1 MPITTRRRIQNLTVN
16 AMLIA
21 LIALMGFVP
30 FLGFIPLGASVS
42 ITLIH
47 LPVLLGAALLST
59 RSATVL
65 GLSFGV
71 VSLLVVL
78 TNPTPQP
85 IDLFFVNPLIS
96 VLPRI
101 LFGLFAGVL
110 FSFTRRFAILQQY
123 GLLSIFAFLATVFHT
138 VLVLS
143 MLWLFASA
151 ELSGLFG
158 NLVQFIWYIL
168 SLNGLIEA
176 FLSALLIPIL
186 TLALR
191 RIPFVQQL
199 LQR

>member
-1 MPITTRRRIQNLTVN
+1 MPMTTRTRIQNLTVN

-42 ITLIH
+42 ITIIH

-59 RSATVL
+59 RSATLL
-65 GLSFGV
+65 GLSFGL
-71 VSLLVVL
+71 VSLLVVV

-101 LFGLFAGVL
+101 LFGLFAGIL
-110 FSFTRRFAILQQY
+110 FSFTRRFANLQQY
-123 GLLSIFAFLATVFHT
+123 GLLSLFAFLATVYHT
-138 VLVLS
+138 DLVLS

-176 FLSALLIPIL
+176 MLSALLIPIL

-191 RIPFVQQL
+191 RIRFVQQL
-199 LQR
+199 QL

>member
-1 MPITTRRRIQNLTVN
+1 MPITTRTRIQNLTVN
-16 AMLIA
+16 AMIIA

-42 ITLIH
+42 ITIIH

-59 RSATVL
+59 RSATL
-65 GLSFGV
+65 FGLSFGL
-71 VSLLVVL
+71 VSLLVVV

-110 FSFTRRFAILQQY
+110 FSFTRRFANLQQY
-123 GLLSIFAFLATVFHT
+123 GLLSLFAFLATVFHT

-176 FLSALLIPIL
+176 ILSALLIPIL

-191 RIPFVQQL
+191 RIRFVQQL
-199 LQR
+199 QR

>member
-1 MPITTRRRIQNLTVN
+1 MPITTRTRIQNLTVN

-42 ITLIH
+42 ITIIH

-59 RSATVL
+59 RSATLL
-65 GLSFGV
+65 GLSFGL
-71 VSLLVVL
+71 VSLLVVV

-101 LFGLFAGVL
+101 LFGLFAGIL
-110 FSFTRRFAILQQY
+110 FSFTRRFANLQQY
-123 GLLSIFAFLATVFHT
+123 GLLSLFAFLATVFHT

-158 NLVQFIWYIL
+158 NLLQFIWYIL

-176 FLSALLIPIL
+176 MLSALLIPIL

-191 RIPFVQQL
+191 RIRFVQQL
-199 LQR
+199 QR

>member
-1 MPITTRRRIQNLTVN
+1 MSITNRRSIQNLTIN
-16 AMLIA
+16 AMFIA

-42 ITLIH
+42 ITIIH

-59 RSATVL
+59 RSATL
-65 GLSFGV
+65 FGLSFGV

-78 TNPTPQP
+78 TNPAPQP

-101 LFGLFAGVL
+101 LFGFFAGFL
-110 FSFTRRFAILQQY
+110 FSLTRRFAFFKQY
-123 GLLSIFAFLATVFHT
+123 FLLSLFAFIATVFHT
-138 VLVLS
+138 VLVLT
-143 MLWLFASA
+143 MLWLFAGDD
-151 ELSGLFG
+151 LSGLFG
-158 NLVQFIWYIL
+158 NLVDFIWFIL

-176 FLSALLIPIL
+176 VLSAIMIPLL

-191 RIPFVQQL
+191 RIPFVKQL
-199 LQR
+199 QS

>member
-1 MPITTRRRIQNLTVN
+1 MPMTTRTRIQNLTVN

-42 ITLIH
+42 ITIIH

-59 RSATVL
+59 RSATLL
-65 GLSFGV
+65 GLSFGL
-71 VSLLVVL
+71 VSLLVVV

-101 LFGLFAGVL
+101 LFGLFAGIL
-110 FSFTRRFAILQQY
+110 FSFTRRFANLQQY
-123 GLLSIFAFLATVFHT
+123 GLLSLFAFLATVFHT

-176 FLSALLIPIL
+176 ILSALLIPIL

-191 RIPFVQQL
+191 RIRFVQQL
-199 LQR
+199 QR

>member
-59 RSATVL
+59 RSATLLV
-65 GLSFGV
+65 LSFGI

-110 FSFTRRFAILQQY
+110 FSFSRRFAKLQHY

-138 VLVLS
+138 ILVLS

-176 FLSALLIPIL
+176 ILSALLIPLL

-199 LQR
+199 QR

>member
-1 MPITTRRRIQNLTVN
+1 MPITTRTRIQNLTVN
-16 AMLIA
+16 AMIIA

-42 ITLIH
+42 ITIIH

-59 RSATVL
+59 RSATL
-65 GLSFGV
+65 FGLSFGL
-71 VSLLVVL
+71 VSLLVVV

-110 FSFTRRFAILQQY
+110 FSFTRRFANLQQY
-123 GLLSIFAFLATVFHT
+123 GLLSLFAFLGTVFHT

-176 FLSALLIPIL
+176 ILSALLIPIL

-191 RIPFVQQL
+191 RIRFVQQL
-199 LQR
+199 QR

>member
-1 MPITTRRRIQNLTVN
+1 MPITTRTRIQNLTVN
-16 AMLIA
+16 AMIIA

-42 ITLIH
+42 ITIIH

-59 RSATVL
+59 RSATL
-65 GLSFGV
+65 FGLSFGI
-71 VSLLVVL
+71 VSLLVVV

-110 FSFTRRFAILQQY
+110 FSFTRRFANLQQY
-123 GLLSIFAFLATVFHT
+123 GLLSLFAFLATVFHT

-176 FLSALLIPIL
+176 ILSALLIPIL

-191 RIPFVQQL
+191 RIRFVQQL
-199 LQR
+199 QR

>member
-59 RSATVL
+59 RSATLL
-65 GLSFGV
+65 GLSFGL
-71 VSLLVVL
+71 VSLLVVV

-101 LFGLFAGVL
+101 LFGLFAGIL
-110 FSFTRRFAILQQY
+110 FSFTRRFANLQQY
-123 GLLSIFAFLATVFHT
+123 GLLSLFAFLATVFHT

-158 NLVQFIWYIL
+158 NLLQFIWYIL

-176 FLSALLIPIL
+176 ILSALLIPIL

-191 RIPFVQQL
+191 RIRFVQQL
-199 LQR
+199 QR

>member
-1 MPITTRRRIQNLTVN
+1 MSITSRKRIQNLTVN
-16 AMLIA
+16 AMFIS

-42 ITLIH
+42 ITIIH

-59 RSATVL
+59 RSATL
-65 GLSFGV
+65 FGLSFGV
-71 VSLLVVL
+71 ISLLVVL
-78 TNPTPQP
+78 TNPAPQP

-101 LFGLFAGVL
+101 FFGFFAGLL

-123 GLLSIFAFLATVFHT
+123 GLLSLFAFLATVFHT

-143 MLWLFASA
+143 MLWLFAGA

-158 NLVQFIWYIL
+158 NLIQFIWFIL

-176 FLSALLIPIL
+176 FLSALLIPLL
-186 TLALR
+186 TLALK
-191 RIPFVQQL
+191 RIPYVQQL
-199 LQR
+199 QR

>member
-1 MPITTRRRIQNLTVN
+1 MPITTRTRIQNLTVN

-21 LIALMGFVP
+21 LIGLMGFVP

-42 ITLIH
+42 ITIIH

-59 RSATVL
+59 RSATLL
-65 GLSFGV
+65 GLSFGL
-71 VSLLVVL
+71 VSLLVVV

-101 LFGLFAGVL
+101 LFGLFAGIL
-110 FSFTRRFAILQQY
+110 FSFTRRFANLQQY
-123 GLLSIFAFLATVFHT
+123 GLLSLFAFLATVFHT

-176 FLSALLIPIL
+176 MLSALLIPIL

-191 RIPFVQQL
+191 RIRFVQQL
-199 LQR
+199 QR

>member
-1 MPITTRRRIQNLTVN
+1 MPITTRTRIQNLTVN

-42 ITLIH
+42 ITIIH

-59 RSATVL
+59 RSATLL
-65 GLSFGV
+65 GLSFGL
-71 VSLLVVL
+71 VSLLVVV
-78 TNPTPQP
+78 TNPTLQP

-101 LFGLFAGVL
+101 LFGLFAGIL
-110 FSFTRRFAILQQY
+110 FSFTRRFANLQQY
-123 GLLSIFAFLATVFHT
+123 GLLSLFAFLATVFHT

-151 ELSGLFG
+151 ELSSLFG

-176 FLSALLIPIL
+176 VLSALLIPIL

-191 RIPFVQQL
+191 RIRFVQQL
-199 LQR
+199 QR

>member
-1 MPITTRRRIQNLTVN
+1 MPITTRKRIQNLTVN

-59 RSATVL
+59 RSATLL
-65 GLSFGV
+65 GLSFGL

-110 FSFTRRFAILQQY
+110 FSFTRRFASLQQY

-151 ELSGLFG
+151 ELTGLFG

-176 FLSALLIPIL
+176 VLSALLIPIL

-191 RIPFVQQL
+191 RIPFVQH

>member
-1 MPITTRRRIQNLTVN
+1 MPITTRTRIQNLTVN

-42 ITLIH
+42 ITIIH

-59 RSATVL
+59 RSATLL
-65 GLSFGV
+65 GLSFGL
-71 VSLLVVL
+71 VSLLVVV

-101 LFGLFAGVL
+101 LFGLFAGIL
-110 FSFTRRFAILQQY
+110 FSFTRRFANLQQY
-123 GLLSIFAFLATVFHT
+123 GLLSLFAFLATVFHT

-176 FLSALLIPIL
+176 MLSALLIPIL

-191 RIPFVQQL
+191 RIRFVQQL
-199 LQR
+199 QL

>member
-1 MPITTRRRIQNLTVN
+1 
-16 AMLIA
+16 
-21 LIALMGFVP
+21 
-30 FLGFIPLGASVS
+30 
-42 ITLIH
+42 
-47 LPVLLGAALLST
+47 
-59 RSATVL
+59 
-65 GLSFGV
+65 V
-71 VSLLVVL
+71 V

-101 LFGLFAGVL
+101 LFGLFAGIL
-110 FSFTRRFAILQQY
+110 FSFTRRFANLQQY
-123 GLLSIFAFLATVFHT
+123 GLLSLFAFLATVFHT

-176 FLSALLIPIL
+176 MLSALLIPIL

-191 RIPFVQQL
+191 RIRFVQQL
-199 LQR
+199 QR

>member
-1 MPITTRRRIQNLTVN
+1 MPITTRTRIQNLTVN

-59 RSATVL
+59 RSATLL
-65 GLSFGV
+65 GLSFGL
-71 VSLLVVL
+71 VSLLVVV

-101 LFGLFAGVL
+101 LFGLFAGIL
-110 FSFTRRFAILQQY
+110 FSFTRRFANLQQY
-123 GLLSIFAFLATVFHT
+123 GLLSLFAFLATVFHT
-138 VLVLS
+138 VVVLS

-176 FLSALLIPIL
+176 ILSALLIPIL

-191 RIPFVQQL
+191 RIRFVQQI
-199 LQR
+199 QR

>member
-1 MPITTRRRIQNLTVN
+1 MPITTRTRIQNLTVN

-42 ITLIH
+42 ITIIH

-59 RSATVL
+59 RSATLL
-65 GLSFGV
+65 GLSFGL
-71 VSLLVVL
+71 VSLLVVV

-101 LFGLFAGVL
+101 LFGLFAGIL
-110 FSFTRRFAILQQY
+110 FSFTRRFANLQQY
-123 GLLSIFAFLATVFHT
+123 GLLSLFAFLATGFHT

-176 FLSALLIPIL
+176 MLSALLIPIL

-191 RIPFVQQL
+191 RIRFVQQL
-199 LQR
+199 QR

>member
-1 MPITTRRRIQNLTVN
+1 MPMTTRTRIQNLTVN

-42 ITLIH
+42 ITIIH

-59 RSATVL
+59 RSATLL
-65 GLSFGV
+65 GLSFGL
-71 VSLLVVL
+71 VSLLVVV

-101 LFGLFAGVL
+101 LFGLFAGIL
-110 FSFTRRFAILQQY
+110 FSFTRRFANLQQY
-123 GLLSIFAFLATVFHT
+123 GLLSLFAFLATVFHT

-176 FLSALLIPIL
+176 MLSALLIPIL

-191 RIPFVQQL
+191 RIRFVQQL
-199 LQR
+199 QL

>member
-1 MPITTRRRIQNLTVN
+1 MPITTRTRIQNLTVN

-59 RSATVL
+59 RSATLL
-65 GLSFGV
+65 GLSFGL
-71 VSLLVVL
+71 VSLLVVV

-101 LFGLFAGVL
+101 LFGLFAGIL
-110 FSFTRRFAILQQY
+110 FSFTRRFANLQQY
-123 GLLSIFAFLATVFHT
+123 GLLSLFAFLATVFHT

-176 FLSALLIPIL
+176 ILSALLIPIL

-191 RIPFVQQL
+191 RIRFVQQI
-199 LQR
+199 QR

>member
-1 MPITTRRRIQNLTVN
+1 MPITTRTRIQNLTVN

-21 LIALMGFVP
+21 LIGLMGFVP

-42 ITLIH
+42 ITIIH

-59 RSATVL
+59 RSATLL
-65 GLSFGV
+65 GFSFGL
-71 VSLLVVL
+71 VSLLVVV

-101 LFGLFAGVL
+101 LFGLFAGIL
-110 FSFTRRFAILQQY
+110 FSFTRRFANLQQY
-123 GLLSIFAFLATVFHT
+123 GLLSLFAFLATVFHT

-176 FLSALLIPIL
+176 MLSALLIPIL

-191 RIPFVQQL
+191 RIRFVQQL
-199 LQR
+199 QR

>member
-1 MPITTRRRIQNLTVN
+1 MPITTRTRIQNLTVN

-42 ITLIH
+42 ITIIH

-59 RSATVL
+59 RSATLL
-65 GLSFGV
+65 GLSFGL
-71 VSLLVVL
+71 VSLLVVV

-101 LFGLFAGVL
+101 LFGLFAGIL
-110 FSFTRRFAILQQY
+110 FSFTRRFANLQQY
-123 GLLSIFAFLATVFHT
+123 GLLSLFAFLATVFHT

-176 FLSALLIPIL
+176 MLSALLIPIL

-191 RIPFVQQL
+191 RIRFVQQL
-199 LQR
+199 QR

>member
-1 MPITTRRRIQNLTVN
+1 MPITTRTRIQNLTVN

-42 ITLIH
+42 ITIIH

-59 RSATVL
+59 RSATLL
-65 GLSFGV
+65 GLSFGL
-71 VSLLVVL
+71 VSLLVVV

-101 LFGLFAGVL
+101 LFGLFAGIL
-110 FSFTRRFAILQQY
+110 FSFTRRFANLQQY
-123 GLLSIFAFLATVFHT
+123 GLLSLFAFLATVFHT

-143 MLWLFASA
+143 MLWLFASS

-176 FLSALLIPIL
+176 MLSALLIPIL

-191 RIPFVQQL
+191 RIRFVQQL
-199 LQR
+199 QR

>member
-1 MPITTRRRIQNLTVN
+1 MPITTRTRIQNLTVN

-21 LIALMGFVP
+21 LIGLMGFVP

-42 ITLIH
+42 ITIIH

-59 RSATVL
+59 RSATLL
-65 GLSFGV
+65 GLSFGL
-71 VSLLVVL
+71 VSLLVVV

-101 LFGLFAGVL
+101 LFGLFAGIL
-110 FSFTRRFAILQQY
+110 FSFTRRFANLQQY
-123 GLLSIFAFLATVFHT
+123 GLLSLFAFLATVFHT

-176 FLSALLIPIL
+176 MLSALLIPTL

-191 RIPFVQQL
+191 RIRFVQQL
-199 LQR
+199 QR

>member
-1 MPITTRRRIQNLTVN
+1 MPITTRTRIQNLTVN

-42 ITLIH
+42 ITIIH

-59 RSATVL
+59 RSATLL
-65 GLSFGV
+65 GLSFGL
-71 VSLLVVL
+71 VSLLVVV
-78 TNPTPQP
+78 TNPNPQP

-101 LFGLFAGVL
+101 LFGLFAGIL
-110 FSFTRRFAILQQY
+110 FSFTRRFANLQQY
-123 GLLSIFAFLATVFHT
+123 GLLSLFAFLATVFHT

-176 FLSALLIPIL
+176 MLSALLIPIL

-191 RIPFVQQL
+191 RIRFVQQL
-199 LQR
+199 QR

>member
-1 MPITTRRRIQNLTVN
+1 MPITTRTRIQNLTVN
-16 AMLIA
+16 AMIIA

-42 ITLIH
+42 ITIIH
-47 LPVLLGAALLST
+47 LPVLLGATLLST
-59 RSATVL
+59 RSATL
-65 GLSFGV
+65 FGLSFGL
-71 VSLLVVL
+71 VSLLVVV

-110 FSFTRRFAILQQY
+110 FSFTRRFANLQQY
-123 GLLSIFAFLATVFHT
+123 GLLSLFAFLATIFHT

-176 FLSALLIPIL
+176 ILSALLIPIL

-191 RIPFVQQL
+191 RIRFVQQL
-199 LQR
+199 QR

>member
-1 MPITTRRRIQNLTVN
+1 MPITTRTRIQNLTVN

-42 ITLIH
+42 ITIIH

-59 RSATVL
+59 RSATL
-65 GLSFGV
+65 FGLSFGL
-71 VSLLVVL
+71 VSLLVVV

-110 FSFTRRFAILQQY
+110 FSFTRRFANLQQY
-123 GLLSIFAFLATVFHT
+123 GLLSLFAFLATVFHT

-176 FLSALLIPIL
+176 ILSALLIPIL

-191 RIPFVQQL
+191 RIRFVQQL
-199 LQR
+199 QR

>member
-1 MPITTRRRIQNLTVN
+1 MPMTTRTRIQNLTVN

-42 ITLIH
+42 ITIIH

-59 RSATVL
+59 RSATLL
-65 GLSFGV
+65 GLSFGL
-71 VSLLVVL
+71 VSLLVVV

-101 LFGLFAGVL
+101 LFGLFAGIL
-110 FSFTRRFAILQQY
+110 FSFTRRFANLQQY
-123 GLLSIFAFLATVFHT
+123 GLLSLFAFLATVFHT

-176 FLSALLIPIL
+176 MLSALLIPIL

-191 RIPFVQQL
+191 RIRFVQQL
-199 LQR
+199 QR

>member
-1 MPITTRRRIQNLTVN
+1 MPITTRTRIQNLTVN

-42 ITLIH
+42 ITIIH

-59 RSATVL
+59 RSATLL
-65 GLSFGV
+65 GLSFGL
-71 VSLLVVL
+71 VSLLVVV

-101 LFGLFAGVL
+101 LFGLFAGIL
-110 FSFTRRFAILQQY
+110 FSFTRRFANLQQY
-123 GLLSIFAFLATVFHT
+123 GLLSLFAFLATVFHT

-176 FLSALLIPIL
+176 MLSALLIPTL

-191 RIPFVQQL
+191 RIRFVQQL
-199 LQR
+199 QR

>member
-1 MPITTRRRIQNLTVN
+1 MTRKRIQNLTVN
-16 AMLIA
+16 AMFIA

-42 ITLIH
+42 ITIIH

-59 RSATVL
+59 RSATL
-65 GLSFGV
+65 FGLSFGI

-78 TNPTPQP
+78 TNPTPQT

-101 LFGLFAGVL
+101 LFGFFAGVL
-110 FSFTRRFAILQQY
+110 FSFTRRFANLQQY

-143 MLWLFASA
+143 MLWLFANA
-151 ELSGLFG
+151 ELTGVFG
-158 NLVQFIWYIL
+158 SLVQFIWYIL

-176 FLSALLIPIL
+176 ILSALLIPLL

-191 RIPFVQQL
+191 RISFVQQL
-199 LQR
+199 QL